1 MKAAQI
7 INLET
12 KDCLV
17 FEDAKSG
24 IMAAERAGIGKII
37 AIASTS
43 EPEYFN
49 DIKVV
54 SKVIR
59 DFT

>member
-1 MKAAQI
+1 MVWSWKGSLHDGTIKGKPNPDIYLKAAQI

-24 IMAAERAGIGKII
+24 IMAAERAGL
-37 AIASTS
+37 
-43 EPEYFN
+43 E
-49 DIKVV
+49 
-54 SKVIR
+54 R
-59 DFT
+59 